1 MSNADQNTAIIL
13 VAKQMERLAT
23 QYEAL
28 AHRMDARAG
37 VEDVRFHGL
46 EIEQA
51 SIKREQR
58 EGFSQVNRRLDI
70 SNGRHDKNEAAIG
83 RNNGLI
89 AEHGALH
96 HDADVRALARREAY
110 TGITRWAMVIWRSDI
125 AKFLIAGALA
135 YFGLRTV

>member
-1 MSNADQNTAIIL
+1 MSEQDQNTAIIL

-23 QYEAL
+23 QYETL
-28 AHRMDARAG
+28 DQRMDARAG

-70 SNGRHDKNEAAIG
+70 SNGRHNKNEESIA

-89 AEHGALH
+89 AEHGSLH
-96 HDADVRALARREAY
+96 HDAELRVLARREAY
-110 TGITRWAMVIWRSDI
+110 TGITRWVVRIWSSDI
-125 AKFLIAGALA
+125 AKFVIAGVLA
-135 YFGLRTV
+135 WVGLHTT